1 MKRTRTPLLLM
12 GAAVSALMMLSSCS
26 SDEVT
31 IEKLISVTEELPGDN
46 CAFGGVRIATGLD
59 EDEDGILSEDEITEE
74 QFVCENPN
82 SLILVTPEVAGEN
95 CANGGVKVET
105 GMDANKD
112 GILGEDE
119 IDEVQYICSSASKL
133 VRTGVETPGVNCEF
147 GGISIYEG
155 LDDNGDGALSDD
167 EIDNTQFI
175 CETPNMIVQTSQEA
189 PSENCLNGG
198 IRIESGTDTNG
209 DNVLSQEEITSIE
222 YYCYSVSSLVS
233 TTNEPSGANCS
244 WGGIRI
250 DTGFDDNG
258 NGLLEGDEIDHTQY
272 VCNGSGGGGG
282 GDLLVRLEIGRIGS
296 SNNRIH
302 TSSSTFVEYGEDR
315 DRLTHFSKLDYPGV
329 DSIVYAIPMR
339 TSDRNYSCNVELYDA
354 TNDASITTLQSYYED
369 HDGIYET
376 VYSGNIYDLL
386 PGDGTRIDLA
396 NRIASERL
404 GTLVYAG
411 LPAQLLLFRRN
422 P

>member
-1 MKRTRTPLLLM
+1 MKRTRTPLLLV
-12 GAAVSALMMLSSCS
+12 GAMSALIMLNSCS

-31 IEKLISVTEELPGDN
+31 IEKLITVTEELPSDN
-46 CAFGGVRIATGLD
+46 CAFGGVRIATGMD
-59 EDEDGILSEDEITEE
+59 EDKDGILSEDEITEE
-74 QFVCENPN
+74 QFVCENAN
-82 SLILVTPEVAGEN
+82 SLILVTPEDAGEN
-95 CANGGVKVET
+95 CANGGLKVET
-105 GMDANKD
+105 GMDANQD

-119 IDEVQYICSSASKL
+119 IDEVQYICTSANKL
-133 VRTGVETPGVNCEF
+133 VRTGSETPGENCEF

-167 EIDNTQFI
+167 EIDDIQFI
-175 CETPNMIVQTSQEA
+175 CETPNMLIQTSQEA

-198 IRIESGTDTNG
+198 IRIESGTDTDG
-209 DNVLSQEEITSIE
+209 DNVLDTNEITSIE
-222 YYCYSVSSLVS
+222 YYCYSVSSLVT
-233 TTNEPSGANCS
+233 TTNEPASTNCP

-250 DTGFDDNG
+250 DVGFDDNG
-258 NGLLEGDEIDHTQY
+258 NGLLENDEIDNTQY

-282 GDLLVRLEIGRIGS
+282 GDLLVRLEIGRNGS

-302 TSSSTFVEYGEDR
+302 TSSSSFVEYGEDR
-315 DRLTHFSKLDYPGV
+315 ERLTHFSKLDYPGV

-339 TSDRNYSCNVELYDA
+339 TSDAMYSCYVELYDA
-354 TNDASITTLQSYYED
+354 TNDASITTLQSNYYD

-386 PGDGTRIDLA
+386 PSDGTRIDLG

-411 LPAQLLLFRRN
+411 MPAQLLLFRRN